1 MCWPIVSTNIAL
13 VFAKPLISLNSHEF
27 VCFLCLFWVTFLF
40 LSSQLKQP
48 LLTLQ
53 KHLEISPGVL
63 KMFLLCDSDCCR
75 PFVVALLAVTISFMS
90 GCKSQLIMLLWCATF
105 STNVSLG
112 CICGFSGRLTAN
124 IMSLQLGWIL
134 AYYKYIGIWKC
145 CQTWIDIKTPVKM
158 INQLS

>member
-1 MCWPIVSTNIAL
+1 MSLYVS
-13 VFAKPLISLNSHEF
+13 F
-27 VCFLCLFWVTFLF
+27 VCLGWLFSFSRHNSNSRFWRCKNTWKYPQVSLKCSPCVTRTAVCH
-40 LSSQLKQP
+40 
-48 LLTLQ
+48 LL
-53 KHLEISPGVL
+53 
-63 KMFLLCDSDCCR
+63 
-75 PFVVALLAVTISFMS
+75 ALLAVTISFMS